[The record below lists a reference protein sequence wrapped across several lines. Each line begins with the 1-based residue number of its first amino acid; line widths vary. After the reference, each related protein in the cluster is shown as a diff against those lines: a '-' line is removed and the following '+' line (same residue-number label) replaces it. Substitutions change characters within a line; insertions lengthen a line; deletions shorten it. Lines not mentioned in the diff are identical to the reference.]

1 MSFII
6 KIKTTAITCICLGI
20 LLISSDVMSQSKDS
34 ISNALDLI
42 DLKFD
47 HQEIDSMRTNLQDQ
61 KNSYRSIRN
70 NTISNDVPYS
80 LLFVPPLNME
90 RIPEE

>member
-1 MSFII
+1 MSCII
-6 KIKTTAITCICLGI
+6 KSKSAAITCICLGI
-20 LLISSDVMSQSKDS
+20 LLITSDVKSQSKEA
-34 ISNALDLI
+34 ISSALDLI
-42 DLKFD
+42 DLKFE
-47 HQEIDSMRTNLQDQ
+47 HHEIDSMRTDLQDQ